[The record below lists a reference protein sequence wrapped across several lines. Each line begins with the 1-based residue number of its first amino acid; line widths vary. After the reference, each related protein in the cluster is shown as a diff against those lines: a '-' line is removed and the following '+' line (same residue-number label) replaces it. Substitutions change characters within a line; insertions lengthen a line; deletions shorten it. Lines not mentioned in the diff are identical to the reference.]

1 MYGWEFF
8 HGGWMWLVPLVFML
22 LICFLMMR
30 GGIRR
35 GCMHSMPGDHDRN
48 HDDAESP
55 IDIVA
60 RRYAAGEIGQEE
72 YDKIVNTL
80 TRK

>member
-8 HGGWMWLVPLVFML
+8 HGGWLWLIPVVFML

-30 GGIRR
+30 GGIMR
-35 GCMHSMPGDHDRN
+35 GCMRSMLGDHDHY

-55 IDIVA
+55 SDIAA
-60 RRYAAGEIGQEE
+60 RRYAAGEISEEE
-72 YDKIVNTL
+72 YDRIVNTL